1 MKFWVWMSTCPR
13 AEGRAIEFNR
23 FREIEMKIL
32 VLNPFAGE
40 MKELVRC
47 SQVARPDTQI
57 EFENIGEVYPL
68 NYVTYIYYRHRSADA
83 VVERTIQAQKQ
94 GFDAVF
100 ICCCYDPGL
109 WEAREVVDIPV
120 TAAFESGVH
129 YANLISQ
136 RDSVIASEYKTVH
149 CYREMAQLYGTDSKL
164 ASVRHIGLSARE
176 SYPDKTPPEMIVERT
191 LQVARQCVE
200 INGAEAIVM
209 GCTLQS
215 CPLTVGGVEN
225 SLGAPI
231 IDPVLIGLKTAE
243 FMVEA
248 KRSGLPVLSRFGTWQ
263 QPPSEEVARL
273 RNAREKA
280 LRDKNE

>member
-1 MKFWVWMSTCPR
+1 
-13 AEGRAIEFNR
+13 
-23 FREIEMKIL
+23 MKIL

-40 MKELVRC
+40 MKEVARC
-47 SQVARPDTQI
+47 RQVARPDTQI

-83 VVERTIQAQKQ
+83 VVERVIQAEKQ

-136 RDSVIASEYKTVH
+136 RYSVIATEYKTVH
-149 CYREMAQLYGTDSKL
+149 CYREMAKLYGTDSKL

-176 SYPDKTPPEMIVERT
+176 SYPEKTSPEVIVERT
-191 LQVARQCVE
+191 MEVARQCIE
-200 INGAEAIVM
+200 IDGAEAILM

-215 CPLTVGGVEN
+215 CPLTVGGVGD

-231 IDPVLIGLKTAE
+231 LDPVPIGLKATE
-243 FMVEA
+243 FMVDA
-248 KRSGLPVLSRFGTWQ
+248 KRAGLPVLSRFGTWQ
-263 QPPSEEVARL
+263 RPPSDEVARL
-273 RNAREKA
+273 RKARTNS
-280 LRDKNE
+280 L